1 MAPHST
7 ATAHIHDYEVSADLV
22 WHETDLDGSKHLS
35 HESVSSLF
43 HTWTTEDCFLSL
55 HSLQES
61 PATNSKVV
69 RQILEGLDDDLNHLA
84 ADILELP
91 PLSQRG
97 PKRPLCTFMNFR
109 GTRSD
114 TANRTTTT
122 TRTVGDDDD
131 DAGHEG
137 LGPVDMSSASCVS
150 LPSLDDEEYLT
161 TSTTTSYSATIDAA
175 AAAVAVANEDEH
187 ENQIALVFCD
197 TKYAALKKT
206 VSLEV
211 PHIPQSQL
219 EQDEQLNEYVAK
231 IQRLVAKVKQVQK
244 EIQEE
249 EDEQQKG
256 NNNNNNKKQRLF

>member
-1 MAPHST
+1 
-7 ATAHIHDYEVSADLV
+7 
-22 WHETDLDGSKHLS
+22 
-35 HESVSSLF
+35 
-43 HTWTTEDCFLSL
+43 
-55 HSLQES
+55 
-61 PATNSKVV
+61 
-69 RQILEGLDDDLNHLA
+69 
-84 ADILELP
+84 
-91 PLSQRG
+91 
-97 PKRPLCTFMNFR
+97 MNFR

-122 TRTVGDDDD
+122 TRTEGDDDD

-175 AAAVAVANEDEH
+175 AAAVANEDEH

-197 TKYAALKKT
+197 TKYAAWKKT

-219 EQDEQLNEYVAK
+219 EQDQQLNEYVAK

-256 NNNNNNKKQRLF
+256 NNSNNNKKQRLF